1 MMGKKNPKK
10 ADTAGGKTPETN
22 AKELGEAVDH
32 CAKKLTYADIC
43 GERVTGRPHTTDRQ
57 GGTHRGQ
64 VGKNGDDEEW
74 DGIEETDQEQ
84 QQETDRLVSEQLC
97 SRFIQILPDLRV
109 TTAWS
114 EVRRGRVQ
122 R

>member
-1 MMGKKNPKK
+1 MMMGKKNPNK

-22 AKELGEAVDH
+22 AKEPGEAVDH

-43 GERVTGRPHTTDRQ
+43 AVRITGRPHTTDKRD
-57 GGTHRGQ
+57 GTHRGQ

-74 DGIEETDQEQ
+74 DGIKETDQKH
-84 QQETDRLVSEQLC
+84 QQETDQLVSKQLC

-109 TTAWS
+109 TMTW
-114 EVRRGRVQ
+114 
-122 R
+122 